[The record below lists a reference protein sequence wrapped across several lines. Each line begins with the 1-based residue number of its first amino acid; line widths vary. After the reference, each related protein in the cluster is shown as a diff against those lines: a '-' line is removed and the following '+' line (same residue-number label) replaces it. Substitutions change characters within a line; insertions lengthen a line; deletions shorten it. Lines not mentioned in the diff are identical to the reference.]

1 MMTMTMTGD
10 VYVTNDECDDGID
23 DVYMASDDYDYDNYL
38 VMFTWQ
44 MMNVMMTMVMFLYLI
59 MTMMIKKGM
68 FKV

>member
-38 VMFTWQ
+38 VMFT
-44 MMNVMMTMVMFLYLI
+44 
-59 MTMMIKKGM
+59 
-68 FKV
+68 